1 MFNLMLLMHFRCM
14 VDYSNEGNQKTLFF
28 MLEINKLIFLYIWI
42 YIIYVYTILVYELN
56 HLETSLMN
64 SFAIE
69 NCLFGPA

>member
-1 MFNLMLLMHFRCM
+1 MFNLMLLMHFRCI

-56 HLETSLMN
+56 DLETSLMN